1 MKNKIQKKN
10 ISEDIENL
18 RQRREER
25 KIKEEK
31 RSQENQGKT
40 MDIDYEKMIQKK
52 KTELSKLPIIKH
64 KNTENSKISVIIRKR
79 PLSKKEISN
88 GEIDCITCINP
99 KIIVHECKMKID
111 GITKYL
117 DDNEFYFDNTFGE
130 NETTED
136 VYKYSVYPMINLV
149 N

>member
-1 MKNKIQKKN
+1 
-10 ISEDIENL
+10 
-18 RQRREER
+18 
-25 KIKEEK
+25 
-31 RSQENQGKT
+31 
-40 MDIDYEKMIQKK
+40 MIQKK

-111 GITKYL
+111 GITKFL
-117 DDNEFYFDNTFGE
+117 EDNEFYFDNTFNE
-130 NETTED
+130 NESTED
-136 VYKYSVYPMINLV
+136 LYKYSISPMINFILNKGIV
-149 N
+149 TCFAYGQTGSGKTYTMKGIQNLSIESLFQEI

>member
-1 MKNKIQKKN
+1 
-10 ISEDIENL
+10 
-18 RQRREER
+18 
-25 KIKEEK
+25 
-31 RSQENQGKT
+31 

-99 KIIVHECKMKID
+99 KIIVHECKMKM
-111 GITKYL
+111 K
-117 DDNEFYFDNTFGE
+117 
-130 NETTED
+130 
-136 VYKYSVYPMINLV
+136 
-149 N
+149 

>member
-1 MKNKIQKKN
+1 
-10 ISEDIENL
+10 
-18 RQRREER
+18 
-25 KIKEEK
+25 
-31 RSQENQGKT
+31 

-52 KTELSKLPIIKH
+52 KTELYKLPIKKH
-64 KNTENSKISVIIRKR
+64 KSIENSKISVIIRKR

-88 GEIDCITCINP
+88 GEIDCISCINP

-136 VYKYSVYPMINLV
+136 LYKYSISPMINFILNKGIV
-149 N
+149 TCFAYGQTGSGKTYTMKGIQNLAIESLFQEMNQK